1 VLSIAQRKKMFALS
15 MIVFGLDRATLFQH
29 NDDNGLPL
37 GNGFASYQNDVSLS
51 FFLSL
56 SLSLSFSLSLSLSF
70 SPSDLALIT

>member
-51 FFLSL
+51 FSLSL
-56 SLSLSFSLSLSLSF
+56 SLSL
-70 SPSDLALIT
+70 PPTWP